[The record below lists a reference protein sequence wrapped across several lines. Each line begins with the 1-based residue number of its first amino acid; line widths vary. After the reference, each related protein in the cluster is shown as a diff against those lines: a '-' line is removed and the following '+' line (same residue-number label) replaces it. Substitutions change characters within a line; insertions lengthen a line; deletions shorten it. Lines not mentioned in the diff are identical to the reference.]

1 MKTSHPL
8 LLPMPCSTEH
18 AEFLFNAEPKKKV
31 GITNLVTMLV
41 LINFL
46 SKFTLHLSFIVFEN
60 KYLPQL
66 ITKNLLLHLEVAI
79 LGSHLVANLELHF
92 IKQQMED
99 SCSNK
104 STNMKLI
111 LLRVLLTNI
120 SSTLPATT
128 TEHSW
133 PKLLVY
139 TLSDIKL

>member
-1 MKTSHPL
+1 MKSQ
-8 LLPMPCSTEH
+8 
-18 AEFLFNAEPKKKV
+18 FLKAFFVNSDEDFCEKKY
-31 GITNLVTMLV
+31 V
-41 LINFL
+41 L
-46 SKFTLHLSFIVFEN
+46 FIF
-60 KYLPQL
+60 
-66 ITKNLLLHLEVAI
+66 
-79 LGSHLVANLELHF
+79 SHLVANLELHF